1 MILSEYAHCFEPV
14 GNSSIDMI
22 KTRCIDNFLKYII
35 HFVGN
40 RIDGENTSIQNYDIF
55 DGLYGEKITYN
66 NKNIQFVSD
75 IQNVHQELERF
86 VKKSISDRESIQ
98 PSPRLVSFEEKE
110 EIAFSR
116 LMENVEK
123 DGKTYKRYDCLFGAG
138 EFPFL
143 ILKIAR
149 IGNKDYFWYVLS
161 R

>member
-14 GNSSIDMI
+14 GNNSIDMI
-22 KTRCIDNFLKYII
+22 KTHCIDNFFKYII
-35 HFVGN
+35 WFVGN
-40 RIDGENTSIQNYDIF
+40 RIDGDNTSIQNYDTF

-75 IQNVHQELERF
+75 IQNVHQEFERF
-86 VKKSISDRESIQ
+86 VKNSVSDRESSRTSEQ
-98 PSPRLVSFEEKE
+98 PVSFDEKE

>member
-22 KTRCIDNFLKYII
+22 KTRCIDNFFKYIVW
-35 HFVGN
+35 FVGN
-40 RIDGENTSIQNYDIF
+40 RIDGNNTSIQNYDIF
-55 DGLYGEKITYN
+55 DGLYGTRITYN
-66 NKNIQFVSD
+66 NKNIQFVSE
-75 IQNVHQELERF
+75 IQNVHQDFENF
-86 VKKSISDRESIQ
+86 VKKSVSVKEVVQKSEQ
-98 PSPRLVSFEEKE
+98 PVIIEEKE
-110 EIAFSR
+110 NIAFSR